1 MFCFFFNDTTTTQIY
16 TYLHTLPLHDALPIS
31 NCGTHI
37 DVIQRGA
44 DAWHYRLRPV
54 TWRKNQLRVHMAA
67 LGAPIVGDDVYPA
80 LSANAGANDFSRPL
94 KLLARGLS
102 FVDPL
107 SGRRREFMSMRA
119 L

>member
-1 MFCFFFNDTTTTQIY
+1 MREAGGEAN
-16 TYLHTLPLHDALPIS
+16 S
-31 NCGTHI
+31 ETHI
-37 DVIQRGA
+37 DVIQRGT

-54 TWRKNQLRVHMAA
+54 TGRKHQLRVHMAA

-107 SGRRREFMSMRA
+107 SGRRREFLSMRPTSDERRVGEEGVITFRYRCG
-119 L
+119 